1 VTNIPSGAGS
11 RVLPALFLF
20 HAMRI
25 PQIIL
30 PFLAA
35 LATVMAVPS
44 PREAALD
51 NLLAERE
58 SPKALKAAIAAARKA
73 GVSEQAI
80 LEARFLYHVDHR
92 EDEAIAAMLPEF
104 LKQRDGFKLE
114 DSAIFGVKEDWLA
127 VIAYVQAIDALAK
140 GDKDAF
146 KNHITEAFWLSPRQA
161 SAFAP
166 HIERMRLEETMRSVK
181 IDFATKLMPLAPGDP
196 VALETLIAGK
206 KALLFHFWS
215 PLSREC
221 EVGMP
226 DFIASAIEFSAND
239 VAVVSL
245 LPGDSPKLLTDARA
259 MIRPLGDKPPGA
271 WLIDP
276 KEPSLARDLRI
287 QNLPTMVLVSPTGK
301 ILFNGDPT
309 DQEFWEALKKIDA
322 RIKRPQSA
330 REESE

>member
-1 VTNIPSGAGS
+1 
-11 RVLPALFLF
+11 
-20 HAMRI
+20 
-25 PQIIL
+25 
-30 PFLAA
+30 
-35 LATVMAVPS
+35 
-44 PREAALD
+44 
-51 NLLAERE
+51 
-58 SPKALKAAIAAARKA
+58 
-73 GVSEQAI
+73 
-80 LEARFLYHVDHR
+80 
-92 EDEAIAAMLPEF
+92 
-104 LKQRDGFKLE
+104 
-114 DSAIFGVKEDWLA
+114 
-127 VIAYVQAIDALAK
+127 
-140 GDKDAF
+140 
-146 KNHITEAFWLSPRQA
+146 
-161 SAFAP
+161 
-166 HIERMRLEETMRSVK
+166 MRSVK
-181 IDFATKLMPLAPGDP
+181 IDFETKLMPLAPGDP

-239 VAVVSL
+239 VAVASL

-287 QNLPTMVLVSPTGK
+287 QNLPTMVLVSPAGK

-309 DQEFWEALKKIDA
+309 DEEFWDALKKIDA
-322 RIKRPQSA
+322 RIKRPPSA